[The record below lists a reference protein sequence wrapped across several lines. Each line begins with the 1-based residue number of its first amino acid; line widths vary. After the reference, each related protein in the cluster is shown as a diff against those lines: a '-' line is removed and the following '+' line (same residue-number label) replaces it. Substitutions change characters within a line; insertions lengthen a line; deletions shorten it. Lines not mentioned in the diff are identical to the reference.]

1 MTIVGEAWLLVRA
14 KSEQFAQDLEA
25 HTSPGFQSLRGNA
38 EKAGED
44 AGGLLGQGVCQG
56 ARGIEKDLEATGE
69 RGGKNLGEGMSKS
82 LSGITGTL
90 GQLLGSVGVPMDQFK
105 GKTEQLTGQVDKLSQ
120 SNGGLLSAISAIP
133 TGAAKKVGDAFLTT
147 AGTTTF
153 SASAIAAAFAGVAG
167 QARDVNN
174 GALSGKQSL
183 ELMRASM
190 D

>member
-120 SNGGLLSAISAIP
+120 SNGGLLSAFSAIP
-133 TGAAKKVGDAFLTT
+133 APYVVAGAAIVAVGAISVDMAAKYQQSTDKIAAAEGITTGAAKKVGDAFLTT
-147 AGTTTF
+147 AG
-153 SASAIAAAFAGVAG
+153 
-167 QARDVNN
+167 
-174 GALSGKQSL
+174 
-183 ELMRASM
+183 
-190 D
+190 